1 MLPSV
6 IGSVGWSK
14 RAIQLSASSTA
25 RLWGVSTSRAAAAR
39 SIRPRTTKL
48 RPHLITNVQ
57 RGAALEHSMEYTVTA
72 AFLLAVVTGSFAIVI
87 LGGYE
92 IAQLV
97 ASAL

>member
-1 MLPSV
+1 LGTPTLRRLSELKGG
-6 IGSVGWSK
+6 I
-14 RAIQLSASSTA
+14 RARRYGTCLVRRREANPFPCV
-25 RLWGVSTSRAAAAR
+25 LC
-39 SIRPRTTKL
+39 TTKL

>member
-1 MLPSV
+1 MVEAPF
-6 IGSVGWSK
+6 IGRCRHGD
-14 RAIQLSASSTA
+14 
-25 RLWGVSTSRAAAAR
+25 G
-39 SIRPRTTKL
+39 TTKL

-57 RGAALEHSMEYTVTA
+57 RGAALELSMEYTITA
-72 AFLLAVVTGSFAIVI
+72 AFLLAVVTGSFAVVI